1 MLLPCNGE
9 GRNGYVRPYLGR
21 RVRSPRPYSRAK
33 PPAQNMRQRVRTR
46 DVKTERPIPSAQSP
60 RDEDTVQRSG
70 SPVSYQITGTE
81 THRAS
86 HRGTSPRPSAFVKR
100 SRRKGS
106 ASPSLRDPRTRHLLG
121 PGATSLARVSDTR
134 AGIHRRDHS
143 PGDRHPGIRRVPSRL
158 AGGPPPGTRKI
169 STSPTKDTSPTRSR
183 HLKTEFQSSM
193 KSSST
198 GSAPVSPTSKELAR
212 TFEPST
218 ARCFPARRAS
228 WA

>member
-1 MLLPCNGE
+1 
-9 GRNGYVRPYLGR
+9 
-21 RVRSPRPYSRAK
+21 
-33 PPAQNMRQRVRTR
+33 MRQRVRTR

-70 SPVSYQITGTE
+70 SPGSYQITGTE

-86 HRGTSPRPSAFVKR
+86 HRRTSPRPSAFVKR

-158 AGGPPPGTRKI
+158 AGGPLPGTRKI

-198 GSAPVSPTSKELAR
+198 GALRFLRPAKNWP
-212 TFEPST
+212 EPSS
-218 ARCFPARRAS
+218 PAQPDAS
-228 WA
+228 PPGGRPGLKGLGWPPRSRGPCGAWSPSLHPPPTPKTKPMMWSPR